1 MWYNLGSMKANQI
14 NLIIALVILGIPFA
28 YAAYLYPNLPA
39 TIPTHFNIKG
49 AADDW
54 GGKSAI
60 FLGPG
65 IMAGVGLFT
74 FFLLSNIKSID
85 PKRVKAEDDGMFKKM
100 ALFMVGFLSILGII
114 ITYSATG
121 ANAKSMGE
129 TVNITKILLPFIG
142 MAFSLMGWFMPK
154 LHQNYFAGFK
164 LPWTLENVDNWNET
178 HKVAGKVWLYGGI
191 AQAIG
196 TIVLPNEA
204 GLIIFLGIVLIMIII
219 PTVFSYRMFKN
230 GNLIK

>member
-1 MWYNLGSMKANQI
+1 
-14 NLIIALVILGIPFA
+14 
-28 YAAYLYPNLPA
+28 
-39 TIPTHFNIKG
+39 
-49 AADDW
+49 
-54 GGKSAI
+54 
-60 FLGPG
+60 
-65 IMAGVGLFT
+65 
-74 FFLLSNIKSID
+74 
-85 PKRVKAEDDGMFKKM
+85 
-100 ALFMVGFLSILGII
+100 
-114 ITYSATG
+114 
-121 ANAKSMGE
+121 
-129 TVNITKILLPFIG
+129 

-154 LHQNYFAGFK
+154 IHQNYFAGFK

-219 PTVFSYRMFKN
+219 PTVFSYHMFKN

>member
-1 MWYNLGSMKANQI
+1 MKANQI

-49 AADDW
+49 EADDW

-100 ALFMVGFLSILGII
+100 ALFMVGFLSILGCI

-121 ANAKSMGE
+121 
-129 TVNITKILLPFIG
+129 FIVFIAVTAV
-142 MAFSLMGWFMPK
+142 MVIVP
-154 LHQNYFAGFK
+154 
-164 LPWTLENVDNWNET
+164 TL
-178 HKVAGKVWLYGGI
+178 
-191 AQAIG
+191 
-196 TIVLPNEA
+196 
-204 GLIIFLGIVLIMIII
+204 
-219 PTVFSYRMFKN
+219 FSYRLFKN
-230 GNLIK
+230 GNQIK